1 MTARARSAT
10 RSPPAGCSRARST
23 RPASRAGA
31 SPARAGGSR
40 STRTPAT
47 RSWSSTAGATTR
59 ARCRAA
65 ARAGRA
71 RCAPPRASWPATRRD
86 SDPGARGSAHSMT
99 RPSPFEPLIDAVE
112 SAAVLDEP
120 GKAIAKQVRS
130 LVKQPLK
137 DVLAGTWLG
146 HALHPLMTDVVISA
160 FLSTTLL
167 DLAGGDEDGRAGERL
182 LTLGIAAY
190 APTALSGVNDW
201 ADTEPVSDAVRR
213 TGLVHAASNATALA
227 FYAGSLAARRRG
239 ARGRA
244 RLLSVSGA
252 TALMAGGFL
261 GGHLS
266 LAKGVGPDQTVFDP
280 GPTEWTPAA
289 DASQLRDGQ
298 STRVVVGDTPVLLL
312 REGDAYYALHD
323 RCSHRGCSL
332 TDGTV
337 EGDEIVCACHGSRFD
352 RRDGS
357 VRQGPAT
364 APQPA
369 FQTRISDDRLEV
381 RRLA

>member
-1 MTARARSAT
+1 
-10 RSPPAGCSRARST
+10 
-23 RPASRAGA
+23 
-31 SPARAGGSR
+31 
-40 STRTPAT
+40 
-47 RSWSSTAGATTR
+47 
-59 ARCRAA
+59 
-65 ARAGRA
+65 
-71 RCAPPRASWPATRRD
+71 
-86 SDPGARGSAHSMT
+86 MT

-120 GKAIAKQVRS
+120 GKAIGKQVRS

-167 DLAGGDEDGRAGERL
+167 DLVGGDEDGRAGERL
-182 LTLGIAAY
+182 LMVGIAAY
-190 APTALSGVNDW
+190 APTALAGVNDW
-201 ADTEPVSDAVRR
+201 ADTEPASDAVRR
-213 TGLVHAASNATALA
+213 TGLVHAASNAVALG
-227 FYAGSLAARRRG
+227 FYSLSLAARRNG

-244 RLLSVSGA
+244 RAWSVGGA

-266 LAKGVGPDQTVFDP
+266 FAQGVGADQTVFDP
-280 GPTEWTPAA
+280 GPTDWTVAA

-298 STRVVVGDTPVLLL
+298 PTRVVVDDTPVLLL
-312 REGDAYYALHD
+312 RDGDAYYAIHD

-332 TDGTV
+332 S
-337 EGDEIVCACHGSRFD
+337 EGKLEGEEIVCACHGSRFD

-357 VRQGPAT
+357 LRQGPAT

-369 FQTRISDDRLEV
+369 FQTRVRDDRVEV
-381 RRLA
+381 RRLQ